1 MSSKLIAIVGP
12 SGTGKSTSI
21 RSLNPKETFII
32 NVARKEL
39 PFRGAEKLYNTES
52 KNYME
57 VDDIPQ
63 ITALLGTIN
72 EKAPHIKNII
82 MDDAIYAMSFLMMKK
97 ANEIGFSKFTNLA
110 KDVTNMLT
118 TARKLRNNLK
128 IFYVTHSETI
138 EDDGRI
144 VGQKIKTI
152 GRALDNQIV
161 LEGLFTI
168 ALYTHVDEDKNG
180 VATYNFVTNRYRNYP
195 AKSPMDMFADTL
207 IPNDLQYVCSAI
219 DAYYADEVAPV
230 NPAPQKKEAKTEEIE
245 TKTETI

>member
-1 MSSKLIAIVGP
+1 MSSKLIALVGP

-63 ITALLGTIN
+63 IIGLLGTIN

-82 MDDAIYAMSFLMMKK
+82 LDDAIYSMSFLMMRK
-97 ANEIGFSKFTNLA
+97 ANEVGFSKFTNLA
-110 KDVTNMLT
+110 KDVTNLLT
-118 TARKLRNNLK
+118 TARKLRNDLK
-128 IFYVTHSETI
+128 IFYITHSELI
-138 EDDGRI
+138 KDGEEVI
-144 VGQKIKTI
+144 GQKIKTI
-152 GRALDNQIV
+152 GKALDNQIV

-168 ALYTHVDEDKNG
+168 ALYTHVEEDKDG
-180 VATYNFVTNRYRNYP
+180 IPKYNFVTNRFRNYP
-195 AKSPMDMFADTL
+195 AKSPLGMFEDTL
-207 IPNDLQYVCSAI
+207 IPNDLQLVCDVI
-219 DAYYADEVAPV
+219 DAYYQDET
-230 NPAPQKKEAKTEEIE
+230 QTTQTTEE
-245 TKTETI
+245 TI